1 MSKLRLSKVKLTVI
15 FGYTLVV
22 IVLIFG
28 LTALY
33 SNLVDF
39 SNKRI
44 ENEDLTELILIGNT
58 LSVLYEVE
66 SEQNMLTSSNAKK
79 YLLKYDSIIPIVKGN
94 LEKLDSLSQDSL
106 RKVKLDTI
114 NYLIGTKKENL
125 NSIVLL
131 LDSLDKGPD
140 IISETHSSYEP
151 RSNLSVQPI
160 DENMNPSKNDTI
172 LIAKEKKGLLERL
185 RNVFVA
191 NPDSTIIIE
200 SRQNVI
206 DTVVNKVLYSERL
219 DLSRQLKLQ
228 TALFEQQNIMSHTN
242 GILTVKIDNLLKE
255 IEQEELRK
263 SIELIQDKETTLA
276 QSQKTMRIV
285 SAIAILIAILFALL
299 FLIDINRSQRYKE
312 KLEESNQ
319 KISELLTTREK
330 LMLTISH
337 DIKAP
342 TSSIL
347 GFIDLMKDR
356 LVGKSRD
363 KKSIDY
369 LQNMKSS
376 ANHIIQLVSTLL
388 DYYKLQG
395 GQWSVRN
402 SNFVLYN
409 IVKST
414 LDSFRPIAEQ
424 KNLNYIVTNSIPK
437 EKVFYGD
444 QYALRQI
451 ISNIISNAI
460 KYTSSGEIKVFA
472 LEQSLNKFYLSV
484 KDTGIGIDIDD
495 QKYIFNEFKQLD
507 GISKN
512 NINIEG
518 SGLGLAITKNLVSN
532 LQGDISLISEK
543 GVGSEFVVEI
553 PLKSEDL
560 TQNIQD
566 NTTSYFSEELELI
579 SVLVIDDDPIQ
590 VKMVTE
596 MIKKMGMKC
605 IAESD
610 PENVVEILKNNRFN
624 IALIDINLQ
633 VTTGVELVKNIT
645 EKDKM
650 LLENIPLIALSAGS
664 DISKTGIKDSG
675 FVDFLPKPF
684 TYNELFD
691 MILRHVNKYI
701 RGGQVLTMDVEEPA
715 KGVLA
720 LVEFVEDDEKLS
732 LEILNTFIV
741 ETKTSYMLLEEA
753 FEESDFVS
761 AGKITHKMLPL
772 FKMIRNDQIIDI
784 MELLE
789 KEKPITED
797 QQMVMLNEVNR
808 NILQATE
815 LKNRFT
821 GK

>member
-263 SIELIQDKETTLA
+263 SIELIQDKE
-276 QSQKTMRIV
+276 
-285 SAIAILIAILFALL
+285 
-299 FLIDINRSQRYKE
+299 
-312 KLEESNQ
+312 
-319 KISELLTTREK
+319 
-330 LMLTISH
+330 
-337 DIKAP
+337 
-342 TSSIL
+342 
-347 GFIDLMKDR
+347 
-356 LVGKSRD
+356 
-363 KKSIDY
+363 
-369 LQNMKSS
+369 
-376 ANHIIQLVSTLL
+376 
-388 DYYKLQG
+388 
-395 GQWSVRN
+395 
-402 SNFVLYN
+402 
-409 IVKST
+409 
-414 LDSFRPIAEQ
+414 
-424 KNLNYIVTNSIPK
+424 
-437 EKVFYGD
+437 
-444 QYALRQI
+444 LR
-451 ISNIISNAI
+451 
-460 KYTSSGEIKVFA
+460 
-472 LEQSLNKFYLSV
+472 
-484 KDTGIGIDIDD
+484 
-495 QKYIFNEFKQLD
+495 
-507 GISKN
+507 
-512 NINIEG
+512 
-518 SGLGLAITKNLVSN
+518 
-532 LQGDISLISEK
+532 
-543 GVGSEFVVEI
+543 
-553 PLKSEDL
+553 
-560 TQNIQD
+560 
-566 NTTSYFSEELELI
+566 
-579 SVLVIDDDPIQ
+579 
-590 VKMVTE
+590 
-596 MIKKMGMKC
+596 
-605 IAESD
+605 
-610 PENVVEILKNNRFN
+610 
-624 IALIDINLQ
+624 
-633 VTTGVELVKNIT
+633 
-645 EKDKM
+645 
-650 LLENIPLIALSAGS
+650 
-664 DISKTGIKDSG
+664 
-675 FVDFLPKPF
+675 
-684 TYNELFD
+684 
-691 MILRHVNKYI
+691 
-701 RGGQVLTMDVEEPA
+701 
-715 KGVLA
+715 
-720 LVEFVEDDEKLS
+720 
-732 LEILNTFIV
+732 
-741 ETKTSYMLLEEA
+741 
-753 FEESDFVS
+753 
-761 AGKITHKMLPL
+761 
-772 FKMIRNDQIIDI
+772 
-784 MELLE
+784 
-789 KEKPITED
+789 
-797 QQMVMLNEVNR
+797 
-808 NILQATE
+808 
-815 LKNRFT
+815 
-821 GK
+821 